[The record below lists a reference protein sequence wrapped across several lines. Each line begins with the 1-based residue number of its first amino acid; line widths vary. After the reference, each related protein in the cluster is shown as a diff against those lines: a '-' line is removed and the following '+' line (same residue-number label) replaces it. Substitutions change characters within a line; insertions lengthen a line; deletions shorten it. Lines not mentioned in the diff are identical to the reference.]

1 VIVRTMARAKRIRP
15 ASRAGRKCDLGESA
29 GESNAG
35 RVLGLVGR
43 GCAAGVALGT
53 GEGVMIGKS
62 CVALPASISVLP
74 TPFRSGIGPSGNS
87 GSGRGYCNSGVCDRA
102 EVTAVVVA
110 TVGAFHFCVVTML
123 AVAVSLTDL
132 IEVALDA
139 TAIWAC
145 RTTGRF
151 TETVL
156 TVQAAVPSPLVQ
168 PLVKVAF

>member
-1 VIVRTMARAKRIRP
+1 
-15 ASRAGRKCDLGESA
+15 
-29 GESNAG
+29 
-35 RVLGLVGR
+35 
-43 GCAAGVALGT
+43 VALGT
-53 GEGVMIGKS
+53 GEGVMTGKS
-62 CVALPASISVLP
+62 CVALPASMSVLP
-74 TPFRSGIGPSGNS
+74 TPFRSGIGPSGS
-87 GSGRGYCNSGVCDRA
+87 AGSGRGYCNFGLRDRAEA
-102 EVTAVVVA
+102 EVTAVVAA

-139 TAIWAC
+139 TAICAC

-156 TVQAAVPSPLVQ
+156 TVQAAVPSPLAQ

>member
-1 VIVRTMARAKRIRP
+1 MARARRTTPIT
-15 ASRAGRKCDLGESA
+15 RAGGTGDLGESA
-29 GESNAG
+29 RESDTG
-35 RVLGLVGR
+35 LVLCLVGR
-43 GCAAGVALGT
+43 GCPAGIALGT
-53 GEGVMIGKS
+53 GEGVITGKS
-62 CVALPASISVLP
+62 CVALPASMSVLP